1 MLVSP
6 NRPSEIPQLI
16 RNRLT
21 FSDVKLLCAL
31 DSRKDQTFFLSQIP
45 QNALRRTM
53 FPVGSM
59 QKSDVKRIATEIGL
73 DPIVRKRESMGIC
86 FIGKR
91 DFGEFLD
98 EYITSQAG
106 KFINIDTGSILGTH
120 KGITHYTIGQNAS
133 ICSMPVKYFVVR
145 KLLSTNDLLIGP
157 GIDHPSMMFDLFYT
171 KAPHWISKSP
181 FEMDNRTVL
190 TAEFRF
196 QHGHKRRKCDLVES
210 EQGLLVRLMEP
221 VRAIC
226 AGQFAVFY
234 RDNVCLG
241 SGQISA
247 TGPSMQ
253 QLTLTNDQ

>member
-1 MLVSP
+1 M
-6 NRPSEIPQLI
+6 Q
-16 RNRLT
+16 
-21 FSDVKLLCAL
+21 LLCAV
-31 DSRKDQTFFLSQIP
+31 DPRKDQTFFLSQIP

-59 QKSDVKRIATEIGL
+59 QKSDVKRIAIEIGL

-98 EYITSQAG
+98 EYITARPG
-106 KFINIDTGSILGTH
+106 KFINIDTGSVMGQH

-133 ICSMPVKYFVVR
+133 LCGSPVKCFVVR
-145 KLLSTNDLLIGP
+145 KLLGRNDLLVAP
-157 GIDHPSMMFDLFYT
+157 GTHHPSMMFDLFYT
-171 KAPHWISKSP
+171 NAPHWISKSP
-181 FEMDNRTVL
+181 FETDNRTVS
-190 TAEFRF
+190 TVEFRF
-196 QHGHKRRKCDLVES
+196 QHGHKRQKCDLVETK
-210 EQGLLVRLMEP
+210 QGLLVKLMEP
-221 VRAIC
+221 VRSIC

-253 QLTLTNDQ
+253 QLTLNNDNR